1 MTTADRL
8 DQLLEMW
15 RRDVDSVP
23 FPEFG
28 LTDVPLQR
36 GRDTR
41 RDYAEATRTPP
52 RQNRRAARQ
61 SR

>member
-15 RRDVDSVP
+15 RRDIDSVP

-28 LTDVPLQR
+28 ITDVPLQR
-36 GRDTR
+36 GRDTGR
-41 RDYAEATRTPP
+41 AYAGAGRTPP
-52 RQNRRAARQ
+52 RQNRRETRQAR
-61 SR
+61 